1 MLLPPLFFSGSDH
14 ATSPLSVWLHHILPA
29 FLLLLL
35 PVKIMVMRGK
45 RSSWARILIPGSSR
59 SLGLNSKVWIH
70 DITCGAIICL
80 LYWKPIPSPPPF
92 FLENQHD
99 RLGIFCPIRLYNVLH
114 IELIRLCE
122 RVQLGFRTARVRSQ
136 VVVEVVGVK
145 GPVKDPRVLLLAPLR
160 SWMKDRMHVRTII
173 LGSPSHPFL
182 TVAQPII
189 RVVGPDRVR
198 VR

>member
-1 MLLPPLFFSGSDH
+1 MLDRRPDSQTSFICYFGLIHSLPYVFSLNLNHSYHLVDASPPPFFFSGSDH

-114 IELIRLCE
+114 IELI
-122 RVQLGFRTARVRSQ
+122 
-136 VVVEVVGVK
+136 
-145 GPVKDPRVLLLAPLR
+145 LL
-160 SWMKDRMHVRTII
+160 
-173 LGSPSHPFL
+173 
-182 TVAQPII
+182 
-189 RVVGPDRVR
+189 
-198 VR
+198 

>member
-1 MLLPPLFFSGSDH
+1 MSII
-14 ATSPLSVWLHHILPA
+14 ILPTEP
-29 FLLLLL
+29 FLFL
-35 PVKIMVMRGK
+35 ICQ
-45 RSSWARILIPGSSR
+45 SS
-59 SLGLNSKVWIH
+59 H
-70 DITCGAIICL
+70 T
-80 LYWKPIPSPPPF
+80 Y
-92 FLENQHD
+92 
-99 RLGIFCPIRLYNVLH
+99 
-114 IELIRLCE
+114 RLCE